1 LPRTPRRRATC
12 LAAPSHS
19 RADGLKTAPRA
30 LPEPI
35 AQSYLSLSAF
45 YAADPARRNSHER
58 DMGLSWRSARGLFFR
73 AAWVEA
79 TGELYLVRRPL
90 GRGRGGSVHLL
101 AGTFGRAK
109 LERRLVGWREQC
121 GRPRSLEWLLARAS
135 GGDDGPGPRPQ
146 RLGRPA
152 PAAA

>member
-1 LPRTPRRRATC
+1 VTAI
-12 LAAPSHS
+12 
-19 RADGLKTAPRA
+19 KTAPLA

-35 AQSYLSLSAF
+35 VQSYVSLSAF
-45 YAADPARRNSHER
+45 YAAEPARRNSHER
-58 DMGLSWRSARGLFFR
+58 DMGLSWRSARGLYFR

-90 GRGRGGSVHLL
+90 GRGRGGTVHLL
-101 AGTFGRAK
+101 AGSFGAAE
-109 LERRLVGWREQC
+109 LEWRLAGWRDQC

-135 GGDDGPGPRPQ
+135 GSDDGPGPRPHSV
-146 RLGRPA
+146 GRPA